1 MNPDLRAIP
10 FVTAHRRRSL
20 PRAGRGPQ
28 TALDRFGKMEKPNR
42 FFRSRKGRPMTA
54 ARLCLA
60 LMMSYAWTVQ
70 LFGLETPSGPK
81 PKEDGVSVTPVC
93 HCKKKFPYTTYS
105 VEPMF
110 PLPPPVSPI
119 APPCISEPSAPGV
132 LEVPPPTPG
141 ALPPQVPPDDL
152 ELPTP
157 AVSIRV
163 EVATQS
169 AVGQELEYRITAAN
183 RSAAAAHHVLV
194 RCRLPDNVRYVRS
207 VPAAMVLGRELTWE
221 LGTVQPGSRHDIQLI
236 LVPSGGEE
244 VDLAVRV
251 QFEHGV
257 RVRTQLARSALRLQK
272 SGPGEA
278 QPGETLT
285 YRLSVTNTGTVPVGN
300 VVIVDELP
308 DGLETRDGRRVLSFS
323 LGTLGVGDSRQF
335 AYEVIARRPGR
346 FVNRATVTA
355 DGGLRDEVQAVIV
368 VSEPALDLRIS
379 APSEMSFG
387 RSLAAELTVSNT
399 GSTPLGNVVVT
410 APIPAGTGLVSAS
423 DGGRQVGSQV
433 EWQLGTL
440 PPGAKETLELKLR
453 PTTAGRVVIL
463 AEARS
468 DRGLR
473 VTADAAT
480 VIVGEAGLL
489 LEVVDLEDP
498 VEVGGDT
505 QYNIII
511 RNQGSAPTTN
521 IRITAFVPP
530 ELAVSRVQGPTDHTK
545 EDGKIVFE
553 PLNLPPMRDT
563 IYRVYVRALK
573 AGDVRFR
580 VELTADQLPAG
591 PLREEESTNIHPPQ
605 VR

>member
-1 MNPDLRAIP
+1 
-10 FVTAHRRRSL
+10 
-20 PRAGRGPQ
+20 
-28 TALDRFGKMEKPNR
+28 
-42 FFRSRKGRPMTA
+42 MTV

-70 LFGLETPSGPK
+70 LFGQDVPSGSK
-81 PKEDGVSVTPVC
+81 PKENGVSVTPVC

-105 VEPMF
+105 IEPLLSA
-110 PLPPPVSPI
+110 PLSISPVM
-119 APPCISEPSAPGV
+119 PPCFPEPSPPGV
-132 LEVPPPTPG
+132 PEMPPPTP
-141 ALPPQVPPDDL
+141 APVPPQAPPDDL

-163 EVATQS
+163 EVPNQS
-169 AVGQELEYRITAAN
+169 AVGQDLAYRITAAN
-183 RSAAAAHHVLV
+183 RSEAAAHHVLV

-221 LGTVQPGSRHDIQLI
+221 LGTMQPGSRHDIQLI
-236 LVPSGGEE
+236 LVPTGGDE
-244 VDLAVRV
+244 VDLAARV

-278 QPGETLT
+278 QTGEAMT

-300 VVIVDELP
+300 IVIMDELP
-308 DGLETRDGRRVLSFS
+308 EGLETRDGRRVLSFP
-323 LGTLGVGDSRQF
+323 LDTLGVGESRQF
-335 AYEVIARRPGR
+335 TYEVIARRPGR

-355 DGGLRDEVQAVIV
+355 DGGLRDEVQSVVV
-368 VSEPALDLRIS
+368 VSEPTLDLRIS

-399 GSTPLGNVVVT
+399 GGTPLRNVVVT

-440 PPGAKETLELKLR
+440 QPGAKETLELKLR

-463 AEARS
+463 AEARA

-553 PLNLPPMRDT
+553 PLNLPPMKDT
-563 IYRVYVRALK
+563 IYRVYVRALR

-580 VELTADQLPAG
+580 VEMTADQLSAG
-591 PLREEESTNIHPPQ
+591 PLREEESTNIYPPQ